1 MTIIPCKDEVRVD
14 CELSERNHKGKP
26 SKLKLKLSQ
35 HHKSNHGFVRIAFL
49 GKQS

>member
-26 SKLKLKLSQ
+26 SKIKFKNAR
-35 HHKSNHGFVRIAFL
+35 HTHKISNR
-49 GKQS
+49 